1 MLNVVEDYIESASP
15 VTSSNVRE
23 KNFTSLSTATLRN
36 ELNALE
42 AMGYLKQ
49 LHTSSGRVPTD
60 KGYRYFANAIMA
72 EVPMDKTILDEIHQI
87 FINRTGYLGDVVN
100 EIADTLSKLT
110 NYPTVVKLNGL
121 DKLIVK
127 TVKIVPLLTGQA
139 LLLVE
144 TPSGVIHNFMN
155 SKPDVPPQTFVDASN
170 FLTRTF
176 SGQSLMD
183 MVKNIDSYKVSM
195 ANQISE
201 FADIFD
207 RIIESLKGLS
217 DKVVENNGFSAK
229 GELKLLN
236 NPEYRDVDKAKRVI
250 DAINNPE
257 ELAQIFEG
265 EQSQDVT
272 FKIGKEIPV
281 KDLQECAIVSADYI
295 VDGKSVASIGII
307 GPQRMDY
314 ARIAG
319 ALKFVAGEFAN
330 LKLIDTTA
338 KGDDNIDEK

>member
-1 MLNVVEDYIESASP
+1 VEDYIQSASP

-23 KNFTSLSTATLRN
+23 KNFTTLSTATLRN

-72 EVPMDKTILDEIHQI
+72 DIPMDKSVLNEIHKI
-87 FINRTGYLGDVVN
+87 FSNRTGYLGDVVN
-100 EIADTLSKLT
+100 EIADTLSKIT
-110 NYPTVVKLNGL
+110 NYPTVVKVNGL
-121 DKLIVK
+121 EKLIIK
-127 TVKIVPLLTGQA
+127 SVKIVPLLTGQA

-155 SKPDVPPQTFVDASN
+155 SKQGVLQQTFVDASN
-170 FLTRTF
+170 FLTSTF
-176 SGQSLMD
+176 SGKSLLD
-183 MVKNIDSYKVSM
+183 MVQNIETHRQTMKT
-195 ANQISE
+195 QLKE
-201 FADIFD
+201 FSDIFD
-207 RIIESLKGLS
+207 RIIDSLKALS
-217 DKVVENNGFSAK
+217 DKVVENKGFTAK

-236 NPEYRDVDKAKRVI
+236 NPEYHDVDKAKRVI
-250 DAINNPE
+250 EAINNPD
-257 ELAQIFEG
+257 ELEQIFKE
-265 EQSQDVT
+265 ENTQDVS

-281 KDLQECAIVSADYI
+281 KDLQDCSIVSANYV
-295 VDGKSVASIGII
+295 VDGESVASIGII

-330 LKLIDTTA
+330 LKLLDTS
-338 KGDDNIDEK
+338 KGDDSIDER